1 MALTADDLVKI
12 FTGMDL
18 GAEKIQENFGELL
31 QENIGQDNQLSTLN
45 NQLSTLNNQ
54 TFKISNFIGKDNAD
68 LTKVETGA
76 HPFGFWDNSKTPNN
90 GTWPKQLTNVAAW
103 GWLLCFGGPDLSNI
117 TQLQLLYSTGSY
129 IFMRIHAGGGWE
141 DWTVIT
147 NHYENN
153 VSA

>member
-45 NQLSTLNNQ
+45 NK
-54 TFKISNFIGKDNAD
+54 TFKISNFIGQDNAD
-68 LTKVETGA
+68 LTKAETGA
-76 HPFGFWDNSKTPNN
+76 HPFGFWDNGKTPNN
-90 GTWPKQLTNVAAW
+90 GTWPKQLTNVATW
-103 GWLLCFGGPDLSNI
+103 GWLLCFGGPDSSNA
-117 TQLQLLYSTGSY
+117 TKLQLLYSTGSY

-153 VSA
+153 ASA